1 MDLGFFNYLMKVVEW
16 RSFLVEP
23 TKPGIGKG
31 LHRESVGEVGQVSM
45 KVLAAA

>member
-1 MDLGFFNYLMKVVEW
+1 MPGINVNLGSFGYRMKVIEW

-31 LHRESVGEVGQVSM
+31 YTERVLGQ
-45 KVLAAA
+45 LAK